1 MKVRKIF
8 VLALIV
14 IAGASLLMLSNIEY
28 CAGRLGKFS
37 SYWELKEFLGE
48 KRNAYLSWHYGL
60 GGGRLSMAE
69 SRAQS
74 YGGSDYSQT
83 NVQVEGVDEG
93 DTVKTDGTYVYVVS
107 GQKVIIVKAY
117 PPEEAS
123 IVSTIFV
130 NATVKQIFM
139 NQARLAVFSENAT
152 QSGFRTTINVYDV
165 SDRQSPMAKRDEA
178 FDGRYSASR
187 MIGDYVYVVI
197 RQGVCTTSEGEV
209 VLPKAYL
216 KEAVVTTPANHI
228 YYSDVASWG
237 YVYTTIVAA
246 NMQEDTEPSSYR
258 TVMMPQEAKL
268 YVSCENIYLAAYTE
282 SITFIHRIHINRNE
296 IEIAADGQV
305 PGSVLNQFSMDE
317 HEDHFR
323 IATTSN
329 SWPPNNQLYVLNME
343 LEEVGSLTEI
353 APTETIHS
361 VRFMGDI
368 AYLVT
373 FKKVDPFFVID
384 LSNPDDPKILGE
396 LKISGYSDYL
406 HPFGESRV
414 IGVGKETADVGSFA
428 WHQGIK
434 ISLFDVSDP
443 TEPNELAKYVIGD
456 RGSDSP
462 VLTDHKAFLFD
473 KRRNLVVL
481 PVLETKLNASQYPY
495 SASLWTYGTPVWQGA
510 CVFAVS
516 PEAEEKLIL
525 KAGITH
531 LEDGNVSDSSN
542 HITRALYI
550 EDVLYTISA
559 AEIKLNSLLDFR
571 ELCVLDL
578 NR

>member
-1 MKVRKIF
+1 LKVRKIF
-8 VLALIV
+8 VLALIM
-14 IAGASLLMLSNIEY
+14 IAGASLLMISNIEY
-28 CAGRLGKFS
+28 CAGTLGRFS
-37 SYWELKEFLGE
+37 SYWELKEFLGQ
-48 KRNAYLSWHYGL
+48 KRNGYWAWRYGL
-60 GGGRLSMAE
+60 GGWSSMTE

-107 GQKVIIVKAY
+107 GQKVVIVKAY
-117 PPEEAS
+117 PPEEAA
-123 IVSTIFV
+123 IVSTILV
-130 NATVKQIFM
+130 DATVKQIFM
-139 NQARLAVFSENAT
+139 NQARLAVFSENVT
-152 QSGFRTTINVYDV
+152 QSGFRSIVKVYDV
-165 SDRQSPMAKRDEA
+165 SDKQNPIAGRDEA
-178 FDGRYSASR
+178 FDGRYYASR
-187 MIGDYVYVVI
+187 MMGDYVYVVI
-197 RQGVCTTSEGEV
+197 RQGVCTTPEGEV
-209 VLPKAYL
+209 ALPKAYM
-216 KEAVVTTPANHI
+216 KEATVTTPANRI

-282 SITFIHRIHINRNE
+282 STTFIHRIHIDQDE

-343 LEEVGSLTEI
+343 LEKVGSLTDI

-384 LSNPDDPKILGE
+384 LSNPNDPNILGE
-396 LKISGYSDYL
+396 LKITGYSDYL
-406 HPFGESRV
+406 HPFDESRV

-428 WHQGIK
+428 WHQGVK

-481 PVLETKLNASQYPY
+481 PVLETKLNASQSPY
-495 SASLWTYGTPVWQGA
+495 LASLWTYGTPVWQGA

-516 PEAEEKLIL
+516 PEEEEKLSL
-525 KAGITH
+525 RARITH
-531 LEDGNVSDSSN
+531 FEDGNVSDSSR

-550 EDVLYTISA
+550 EDVLYTIST

-578 NR
+578 NW